1 MQKHTLLQ
9 EKFQRSR
16 TEHQQKLNR
25 LEVSIC
31 VTVNEF
37 VNDKYRCSRNS
48 IVFPRIEFESANA
61 RLPPRCDDRYGEG
74 CRIGVRGASMLNR
87 IAQII
92 YPCRHIPNKNDSL
105 EERLT
110 ASAKLNRESAST
122 SQGTARMFS
131 DLKRRLAD
139 AEAQGATARRA
150 QVAAEKQ
157 VLRLQAD
164 LHTAHEQELQSKQT
178 QSALQDKLRRQ
189 QHRLDALNNE
199 KQRGEKRDAD
209 SSAVKQNLD
218 QAVFAKLQ
226 STLLVR
232 GYIGEQI
239 PLRAQLQPLFRNLQ
253 NVKKGLIRCKKTIAM
268 LWLACFKIET

>member
-1 MQKHTLLQ
+1 MPDLCSGGGHV
-9 EKFQRSR
+9 ESNRS
-16 TEHQQKLNR
+16 N
-25 LEVSIC
+25 
-31 VTVNEF
+31 N
-37 VNDKYRCSRNS
+37 
-48 IVFPRIEFESANA
+48 
-61 RLPPRCDDRYGEG
+61 
-74 CRIGVRGASMLNR
+74 
-87 IAQII
+87 
-92 YPCRHIPNKNDSL
+92 HIPNKNDSL

-122 SQGTARMFS
+122 SQSTSRMVS
-131 DLKRRLAD
+131 DLERRLAD

-164 LHTAHEQELQSKQT
+164 LRTAHEQELQSKQT

-189 QHRLDALNNE
+189 QHRLDVLNNE

-239 PLRAQLQPLFRNLQ
+239 PLRAQLQSLFQELA
-253 NVKKGLIRCKKTIAM
+253 KCKKKIDTMQKDHRDAVVCCLKINLTLNPGTSFFDFDCFVVV
-268 LWLACFKIET
+268 LWLFSCVRFWQTFATNV